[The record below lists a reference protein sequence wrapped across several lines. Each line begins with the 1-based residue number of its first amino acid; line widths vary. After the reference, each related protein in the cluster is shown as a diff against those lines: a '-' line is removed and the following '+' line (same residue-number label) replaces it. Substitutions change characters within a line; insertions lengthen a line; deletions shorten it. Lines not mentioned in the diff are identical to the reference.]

1 MDKEIIRVKCD
12 RVLIDKKLLFSQ
24 ILNNRLQKVYI
35 NHSDAIG
42 QKLDYELLT
51 DFTSDILTAFTGVIS
66 EVMVDIIQE
75 VLSDD
80 SFEDL
85 M

>member
-12 RVLIDKKLLFSQ
+12 KVLIDKQHSFSQ
-24 ILNNRLQKVYI
+24 ILNNRIQKVYI
-35 NHSDAIG
+35 KHSDAIG

-51 DFTSDILTAFTGVIS
+51 DFTSDILTAYTGVIS
-66 EVMVDIIQE
+66 EAMVDIIQE

-80 SFEDL
+80 FFGDL